1 MRVFICTD
9 NQFPE
14 GNADSNYIRYLALS
28 IQNAGVEVIV
38 VGSGINR
45 TQDYDGERYS
55 YRNIEYYNTTKSKDR
70 IPFHLEPTLSCG
82 KEHLRYLKEK
92 QLNPKDYVIMY
103 TSLLRLHRLLFNSKL
118 IPHDH
123 IVCTSVEWMQ
133 PMLYRFG
140 RFNPSYQLRE
150 YVINKYTKLCGKVIP
165 ISQKLSE
172 RFIKNGCKT
181 LIVPMLTETM
191 EYKRITSV
199 KNTIKFIYPGA
210 AFKKDKI
217 TSIVEAVPLLE
228 NELSNRIEIHFT
240 GMKRETLANELGPN
254 KWILDKYSYLF
265 IFHGWMEYKD
275 LLNLYIKIDCL
286 LLPRE
291 ENFFTTANFPSKV
304 PELMSY
310 GVIPVCS
317 DVGDYTKLYLVDKV
331 DSLIFC
337 GGQPIDCANAIKRVC
352 NLSPTELLQ
361 LKARVVKSAE
371 EKFDFKKWSNRI
383 INFIISN

>member
-28 IQNAGVEVIV
+28 IQNAGCEVIV
-38 VGSGINR
+38 VGSGVNR
-45 TQDYDGERYS
+45 SQDYDGKKYS
-55 YRNIEYYNTTKSKDR
+55 YRGIEYYNTKKAKDR
-70 IPFHLEPTLSCG
+70 IPFHLEPTLTCG
-82 KEHLRYLKEK
+82 KEHLQYMGMKG
-92 QLNPKDYVIMY
+92 LNSKDYVVMY
-103 TSLLRLHRLLFNSKL
+103 TSLFRLHKLLFDSNL
-118 IPHDH
+118 IPHNH
-123 IVCTSVEWMQ
+123 IICTSVEWMQ

-150 YVINKYTKLCGKVIP
+150 YVINKYTRLCGKVIA

-172 RFIKNGCKT
+172 RFIKNGCTT
-181 LIVPMLTETM
+181 LIVPMLTETT
-191 EYKRITSV
+191 EYKKLVSMQ
-199 KNTIKFIYPGA
+199 NTIKFIYPGA

-228 NELSNRIEIHFT
+228 EEICKRVEIHFT
-240 GMKRETLANELGPN
+240 GMKKEALSNELGDN
-254 KWILDKYSYLF
+254 KWILDKFASVF
-265 IFHGWMEYKD
+265 VFHGWLEYQD
-275 LLNLYIKIDCL
+275 LLNLYNEIDCL

-291 ENFFTTANFPSKV
+291 ENQFTTANFPSKV
-304 PELMSY
+304 PELMRY

-317 DVGDYTKLYLVDKV
+317 DVGDYTKLYLEDKI

-352 NLSPTELLQ
+352 NLNPEELLE
-361 LKARVVKSAE
+361 LKERVVKSAE
-371 EKFDFKKWSNRI
+371 EKFDFRKWSNRI
-383 INFIISN
+383 VNFIMSN